1 MLMGQVKNG
10 LHTILQPFIC
20 GNILNTGRSN
30 NLIVSAQSLMM
41 TETVSIMLLTA
52 CIWKPLKWIPCST
65 QSITKKLK
73 MTVSMTQKRPGDDMP
88 DKMPN
93 VSPCDSV
100 YNRKAF
106 NIIYN
111 VLFYAL
117 LIFWILNV
125 TLG

>member
-1 MLMGQVKNG
+1 
-10 LHTILQPFIC
+10 
-20 GNILNTGRSN
+20 
-30 NLIVSAQSLMM
+30 
-41 TETVSIMLLTA
+41 
-52 CIWKPLKWIPCST
+52 
-65 QSITKKLK
+65 
-73 MTVSMTQKRPGDDMP
+73 MP

-100 YNRKAF
+100 YSRKVF

-125 TLG
+125 TFG